1 MLAAFKHIHGKY
13 GFVPEAIEVV
23 LDPDNKTGWTG
34 MEIGEA
40 IVATARQLNANGFD
54 PVFIAPSTTNAANA
68 AIFIDDIAYVPG
80 AMKYISEFSY
90 HRYRGASESVL
101 QGISDR
107 AAKFGKQTSM
117 LEWIGADHNTLHQDL
132 KLARN
137 SAWEQYSL
145 AGLTAWG
152 PDNGESYLIVDDKK
166 AEIPS
171 VVLSSRA
178 TFLRQYFRYV
188 RAGA

>member
-1 MLAAFKHIHGKY
+1 
-13 GFVPEAIEVV
+13 
-23 LDPDNKTGWTG
+23 
-34 MEIGEA
+34 
-40 IVATARQLNANGFD
+40 
-54 PVFIAPSTTNAANA
+54 
-68 AIFIDDIAYVPG
+68 
-80 AMKYISEFSY
+80 
-90 HRYRGASESVL
+90 
-101 QGISDR
+101 
-107 AAKFGKQTSM
+107 
-117 LEWIGADHNTLHQDL
+117 
-132 KLARN
+132 
-137 SAWEQYSL
+137 L